1 MGSSYQKGWVR
12 LRGKKWY
19 GYFRRTELDPATDQ
33 PKPRR
38 PGHPWTED
46 RDVEVAGQ
54 GKTRKRDSS
63 AGKTTQWRQIH
74 DQWSCHLWV
83 VREPPLPAT

>member
-33 PKPRR
+33 PKPAVAQVIL
-38 PGHPWTED
+38 GLKTEMSKSQA
-46 RDVEVAGQ
+46 REKLESEIARL
-54 GKTRKRDSS
+54 GKQPNGDKSMIN
-63 AGKTTQWRQIH
+63 GG
-74 DQWSCHLWV
+74 
-83 VREPPLPAT
+83 ATV